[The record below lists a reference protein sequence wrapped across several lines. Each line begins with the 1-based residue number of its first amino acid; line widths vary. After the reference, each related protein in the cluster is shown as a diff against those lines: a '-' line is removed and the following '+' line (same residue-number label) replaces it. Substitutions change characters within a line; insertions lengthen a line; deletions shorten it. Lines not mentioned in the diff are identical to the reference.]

1 MNGFNQ
7 TVRTKLTHKG
17 EKIQITTP
25 YERDYVPYQPLVS
38 PEDNHRHAALKLI
51 NRHLSQDMY
60 TLASAWIDI
69 EHMLEAVHVVVLI
82 PLVSQPEGY
91 ATPQAQGS
99 TIGPDPD
106 PTIEQQQT
114 LATEAGLNTKETT

>member
-38 PEDNHRHAALKLI
+38 PEDNHRHAASTLI

-91 ATPQAQGS
+91 ATPHHRPKVQRS
-99 TIGPDPD
+99 D
-106 PTIEQQQT
+106 PTPTQ
-114 LATEAGLNTKETT
+114 L